1 MSHPNIRLLDRAKE
15 TTTTTGSGTI
25 SLAGAVDGFV
35 AISGIGV
42 GNSTYYTLQEGN
54 NFEIGIGT
62 YGGTGNTLSRDEI
75 FSSSNS
81 DDSKIDLA
89 GNATVFITYPAEKA
103 VVETSGN
110 YVGIG
115 GIDPEYQLVV
125 SGTGSFNTVRWADGT
140 TQTTAATDTTYTA
153 GTGLTLVGAEFNTD
167 GTGYFDSLG
176 IGTTTPAHTLSVSGD
191 IGLSGDINLEED
203 QRIYFEADKGTWIET
218 DSADRLRFV
227 AGGQQMLVFDQ
238 DTGDRAVFGFG
249 TKVGINI
256 GNHSTPDYGLEVSG
270 TGSFNT
276 VRWADGTIQA
286 TSATGDISTVSGLTV
301 TNAANIASTGA
312 SNLSLIRSYIDTSD
326 NATFNNVIAQGN
338 LTVSGTLT
346 YLDSTTVTIADK
358 QLELASNSGTPIG
371 NDSAVNDGG
380 IVVKS
385 TDSDKKWTWL
395 DATDAWTSTEHISL
409 NSNKNIIFGDGTEQS
424 TSPTGD
430 ISTVSGLT
438 VTNASNIAS
447 TGATNAANIAT
458 NTSNISTNTTNIA
471 STGATNAADIDTVSG
486 LLYDYWTLRGD
497 TATTT
502 NVDTTETVQ
511 FTGAGNTSVTLGGT
525 DNRVVTISGSGG
537 GDTTYTAGTG
547 LSLVDTEFNVS
558 GIDSTMIVDGS
569 VTNSD
574 LQNSSITITAGTGLS
589 NGGAVSLGASV
600 TVDADTASTSQ
611 TGVVRLQDSATDGTT
626 DRAITL
632 NAVYDISGVLS
643 TSIASTGAT
652 NAASIA
658 TNTSN
663 ISTNSS
669 NISTNTSNIAATGA
683 TNAANIATNAT
694 NISTNTT
701 NIASTGA
708 TNAANIAT
716 NTSNISTN
724 ASNISTN
731 TSNIATTGATNA
743 ASIAVNA
750 SNISTNTSNIA
761 STGATNAASIAT
773 NTTNISTNTT
783 NIASTGATNA
793 ADINTVSGLLY
804 GHWKLQGDS
813 ATTTNVDK
821 TETVQFTGAG
831 ITTVTLGGTD
841 NRTVTISGAS
851 SETSYTAGTGLSL
864 AGTEFNVSGIDGT
877 MIVNGSIS
885 NSDLANSSIT
895 VTAGSG
901 LEGGGSVSLGGTVT
915 LDTAETGWFEKIGI
929 NDRTPDAM
937 LDVVCASDTDVGL
950 RIEMTAT
957 GSVNPFEIV
966 RQDGSHRASIDT
978 AGDLNCGAISGSGS
992 TFTYG
997 RVDISPT
1004 IRAASGSNNLNIRN
1018 PNTDKDINV
1027 DVDTTAGAVNFRDYP
1042 NYIDYFHFK
1051 MGSDAD
1057 GTGMYIRSRDDTS
1070 ILTQWQSAGGTP
1082 VAMVNPTGAISGQ
1095 HFIFGDGTTQSTASA
1110 GGAGA
1115 PTDAQYITLALDGDL
1130 SAERVLTS
1138 STGIHIVDGGANGNV
1153 TVSVSG
1159 STTSQLGIVQL
1170 QDSATDGTV
1179 DKAITPNAVYDIQT
1193 TLQTNINTNTTNIAS
1208 TGATNAAAILAN
1220 TSDIS
1225 TNTTNIAT
1233 NTTNIAATGATN
1245 AAAIAA
1251 KDNYQYW
1258 TITDGSNTSNL
1269 QTTED
1274 VKITGAGQV
1283 TVTLASGNPN
1293 VVTVSGAAG
1302 GGGVSFS
1309 SDNQIPYMNAAGDDF
1324 DYESNLT
1331 WGHSSNTLKIDGDLE
1346 IAAKIFHKDDSNTF
1360 LHFVGA
1366 DDFRIVAG
1374 GDEYFSITHGDAEVC
1389 INEGGDALD
1398 FRVEGDT
1405 DANLFFVDGSADK
1418 VGISNASPQY
1428 TIDVSGNARFTSGVS
1443 STGLISAATGVEL
1456 HVNTPATTANKLYNV
1471 DGVLYFNGSGVN
1483 SDGGGGGGSPGGS
1496 NTQLQYNNSSSFG
1509 GMSQFTYSSNAL
1521 HVTDDTPVYFGD
1533 SDDRGLL
1540 FDSTLGTL
1548 LATGS
1553 ATSVLQVSRHGN
1565 TRLTITAGD
1574 AASTTSRQS
1583 QLYMIAGTAGNSKI
1597 LLGDTDDND
1606 SCMLNYV
1613 QSSNDLKLSVNGTTY
1628 FRWESEGTM
1637 FFKEAASNPSA
1648 DGNGGYI
1655 FNKDVTGGFGA
1666 KQMCVMDSA
1675 GNITAISPHAD
1686 DAPEWLYDWDID
1698 RMAPKIIREINHYA
1712 GIIRYTNHTRQARL
1726 LERLLNR
1733 WPAPI
1738 DALSRKVIHE
1748 ETFEEYNVRT
1758 GHVLERVDWDA
1769 DQLRMKSE
1777 RDAEIAAWEAMDE
1790 EDKSLEDRPEEYTVR
1805 PKPEW
1810 LMHAE
1815 DNA

>member
-1 MSHPNIRLLDRAKE
+1 MSHPNIRLVDRAKE
-15 TTTTTGSGTI
+15 TTTTTGSGTV
-25 SLAGAVDGFV
+25 SLGGAVAGFV
-35 AISGIGV
+35 AISGVGN
-42 GNSTYYTLQEGN
+42 GNSTYYTLEEGN
-54 NFEIGIGT
+54 NFEVGIGT
-62 YGGTGNTLSRDEI
+62 YTSAGNTLSRDEV

-89 GNATVFITYPAEKA
+89 GSTTVFITYPADKA
-103 VVETSGN
+103 VIETSGN

-153 GTGLTLVGAEFNTD
+153 GTGLSLVGTEFNITGIDSTMIVDGSVSNSDLANSSLTVTAGTGLSNGGAVALGASITIDADTATTSQVGVVQLQDSATD
-167 GTGYFDSLG
+167 GTTDKA
-176 IGTTTPAHTLSVSGD
+176 ITP
-191 IGLSGDINLEED
+191 N
-203 QRIYFEADKGTWIET
+203 
-218 DSADRLRFV
+218 
-227 AGGQQMLVFDQ
+227 
-238 DTGDRAVFGFG
+238 AV
-249 TKVGINI
+249 
-256 GNHSTPDYGLEVSG
+256 Y
-270 TGSFNT
+270 
-276 VRWADGTIQA
+276 
-286 TSATGDISTVSGLTV
+286 DISGVLASD
-301 TNAANIASTGA
+301 IASTGS

-326 NATFNNVIAQGN
+326 NATFNNVTAQGN

-371 NDSAVNDGG
+371 GDSAVNDGG

-409 NSNKNIIFGDGTEQS
+409 NSSKNIIFGDGTEQS

-611 TGVVRLQDSATDGTT
+611 VGVVQLQDSATDGTV
-626 DRAITL
+626 DKAITP
-632 NAVYDISGVLS
+632 NAVYDIQTTLQ
-643 TSIASTGAT
+643 TNINTNTTNIASTGAT
-652 NAASIA
+652 NAAAIA
-658 TNTSN
+658 TNVT
-663 ISTNSS
+663 
-669 NISTNTSNIAATGA
+669 
-683 TNAANIATNAT
+683 NIATNAT

-701 NIASTGA
+701 NIAATGATNAAAAATNATNISTNATNISTNATNIASTGA

-716 NTSNISTN
+716 
-724 ASNISTN
+724 
-731 TSNIATTGATNA
+731 
-743 ASIAVNA
+743 
-750 SNISTNTSNIA
+750 
-761 STGATNAASIAT
+761 
-773 NTTNISTNTT
+773 
-783 NIASTGATNA
+783 
-793 ADINTVSGLLY
+793 VSGLLPSP
-804 GHWKLQGDS
+804 GGSDTQIQFNDGDS
-813 ATTTNVDK
+813 FGGDSDLIWNK
-821 TETVQFTGAG
+821 THNLLTV
-831 ITTVTLGGTD
+831 
-841 NRTVTISGAS
+841 N
-851 SETSYTAGTGLSL
+851 GTGVFDRI
-864 AGTEFNVSGIDGT
+864 G
-877 MIVNGSIS
+877 VNDS
-885 NSDLANSSIT
+885 
-895 VTAGSG
+895 
-901 LEGGGSVSLGGTVT
+901 
-915 LDTAETGWFEKIGI
+915 
-929 NDRTPDAM
+929 TPDAM
-937 LDVVCASDTDVGL
+937 VGVVCASDDIGL
-950 RIEMTAT
+950 KIQMNASQ
-957 GSVNPFEIV
+957 SVNPFEIV
-966 RQDGSHRASIDT
+966 HSDGTHRASIDT
-978 AGDLNCGAISGSGS
+978 AGDLSCGAISGSGS

-997 RVDISPT
+997 RIDISPT
-1004 IRAASGSNNLNIRN
+1004 FRAATGANNLNIRN
-1018 PNTDKDINV
+1018 PNTDKDINF
-1027 DVDTTAGAVNFRDYP
+1027 DVHTTAGAINFRDYP

-1193 TLQTNINTNTTNIAS
+1193 TLQTNINTNTTNIA
-1208 TGATNAAAILAN
+1208 
-1220 TSDIS
+1220 
-1225 TNTTNIAT
+1225 
-1233 NTTNIAATGATN
+1233 ATGATN

-1302 GGGVSFS
+1302 GGG
-1309 SDNQIPYMNAAGDDF
+1309 
-1324 DYESNLT
+1324 
-1331 WGHSSNTLKIDGDLE
+1331 
-1346 IAAKIFHKDDSNTF
+1346 
-1360 LHFVGA
+1360 
-1366 DDFRIVAG
+1366 
-1374 GDEYFSITHGDAEVC
+1374 
-1389 INEGGDALD
+1389 
-1398 FRVEGDT
+1398 
-1405 DANLFFVDGSADK
+1405 
-1418 VGISNASPQY
+1418 
-1428 TIDVSGNARFTSGVS
+1428 
-1443 STGLISAATGVEL
+1443 
-1456 HVNTPATTANKLYNV
+1456 
-1471 DGVLYFNGSGVN
+1471 
-1483 SDGGGGGGSPGGS
+1483 GGGSPGGS
-1496 NTQLQYNNSSSFG
+1496 DTQVQFNDSTSFG
-1509 GMSQFTYSSNAL
+1509 GDADLTWNKTTNVLTVAGHIAATTKSFLIDHPVKENKKLQYASLEGPENGVYVRGHTTSHVIELPDYWVALVDPESITVHLTPKGQPQPSLCVNRVSENKVYLSSDQYISAYYT
-1521 HVTDDTPVYFGD
+1521 V
-1533 SDDRGLL
+1533 
-1540 FDSTLGTL
+1540 
-1548 LATGS
+1548 S
-1553 ATSVLQVSRHGN
+1553 ATR
-1565 TRLTITAGD
+1565 
-1574 AASTTSRQS
+1574 
-1583 QLYMIAGTAGNSKI
+1583 
-1597 LLGDTDDND
+1597 
-1606 SCMLNYV
+1606 
-1613 QSSNDLKLSVNGTTY
+1613 
-1628 FRWESEGTM
+1628 
-1637 FFKEAASNPSA
+1637 
-1648 DGNGGYI
+1648 
-1655 FNKDVTGGFGA
+1655 KDVPPLE
-1666 KQMCVMDSA
+1666 V
-1675 GNITAISPHAD
+1675 
-1686 DAPEWLYDWDID
+1686 
-1698 RMAPKIIREINHYA
+1698 EI
-1712 GIIRYTNHTRQARL
+1712 
-1726 LERLLNR
+1726 
-1733 WPAPI
+1733 
-1738 DALSRKVIHE
+1738 
-1748 ETFEEYNVRT
+1748 
-1758 GHVLERVDWDA
+1758 
-1769 DQLRMKSE
+1769 
-1777 RDAEIAAWEAMDE
+1777 
-1790 EDKSLEDRPEEYTVR
+1790 
-1805 PKPEW
+1805 
-1810 LMHAE
+1810 
-1815 DNA
+1815 

>member
-25 SLAGAVDGFV
+25 SLAGAVGGFV
-35 AISGIGV
+35 AISGIGN

-62 YGGTGNTLSRDEI
+62 YASAGNTLSRDEI

-89 GNATVFITYPAEKA
+89 GNTTVFITYPAEKA
-103 VVETSGN
+103 VVETSGS

-140 TQTTAATDTTYTA
+140 TQTTAATDTAYTA
-153 GTGLTLVGAEFNTD
+153 GTGLTLVGTEFNTD
-167 GTGYFDSLG
+167 GTGYFTHLG
-176 IGTTTPAHTLSVSGD
+176 IGTGSPTHTLDVAGDMGVDEYIYHNGDGNTFIRFAPDLINLVAGSWSAIKLEKSTSKVQLNNGNHDLDIQIMADDGEVILHTDAATNNVGIGITTPGYD
-191 IGLSGDINLEED
+191 
-203 QRIYFEADKGTWIET
+203 
-218 DSADRLRFV
+218 
-227 AGGQQMLVFDQ
+227 
-238 DTGDRAVFGFG
+238 
-249 TKVGINI
+249 
-256 GNHSTPDYGLEVSG
+256 LEVSG

-276 VRWADGTIQA
+276 VRWADGTTQV

-371 NDSAVNDGG
+371 GDSAVNDGG

-447 TGATNAANIAT
+447 TGATNAASIAT

-502 NVDTTETVQ
+502 SVDTTETVQ

-547 LSLVDTEFNVS
+547 LSLADTEFNVS

-611 TGVVRLQDSATDGTT
+611 VGVVQLQDSATDGTT
-626 DRAITL
+626 DRAITP
-632 NAVYDISGVLS
+632 NAVYDIQTTLQ
-643 TSIASTGAT
+643 TNINTNTTNIASTGAT
-652 NAASIA
+652 NAAAIA
-658 TNTSN
+658 TNVT
-663 ISTNSS
+663 
-669 NISTNTSNIAATGA
+669 
-683 TNAANIATNAT
+683 NIATNAT

-701 NIASTGA
+701 NIAATGA
-708 TNAANIAT
+708 TNAAGIATNVTNIAT
-716 NTSNISTN
+716 NAT
-724 ASNISTN
+724 NISTN
-731 TSNIATTGATNA
+731 TTNIAATGATNA
-743 ASIAVNA
+743 AAIA
-750 SNISTNTSNIA
+750 TNVTNIA
-761 STGATNAASIAT
+761 TNATNIAATGATNAAAIVTNTTNIAATGATNAAAIAT
-773 NTTNISTNTT
+773 NTTNIATNATNISTNTTNIAATGATNAAAAATNATNISTNATNISTNATNISTNTT

-831 ITTVTLGGTD
+831 NTSVTLGGTD
-841 NRTVTISGAS
+841 SRVVTISGS
-851 SETSYTAGTGLSL
+851 DSDTTYTAGTGLSL

-950 RIEMTAT
+950 RIEMTAA

-966 RQDGSHRASIDT
+966 RQDGTHRASIDT
-978 AGDLNCGAISGSGS
+978 AGDLSCGAISGSGS

-997 RVDISPT
+997 RIDISPT
-1004 IRAASGSNNLNIRN
+1004 FRAATGANNLNIRN
-1018 PNTDKDINV
+1018 PNADKDINF
-1027 DVDTTAGAVNFRDYP
+1027 DVHTTAGSIVFRDYP
-1042 NYIDYFHFK
+1042 SYTRYFSFK

-1115 PTDAQYITLALDGDL
+1115 PTDAQYVTLALDGDL

-1220 TSDIS
+1220 TSNIS

-1233 NTTNIAATGATN
+1233 NVTNIAATGATN

-1251 KDNYQYW
+1251 KDNYRYW

-1302 GGGVSFS
+1302 GGG
-1309 SDNQIPYMNAAGDDF
+1309 
-1324 DYESNLT
+1324 
-1331 WGHSSNTLKIDGDLE
+1331 
-1346 IAAKIFHKDDSNTF
+1346 
-1360 LHFVGA
+1360 
-1366 DDFRIVAG
+1366 
-1374 GDEYFSITHGDAEVC
+1374 
-1389 INEGGDALD
+1389 
-1398 FRVEGDT
+1398 
-1405 DANLFFVDGSADK
+1405 
-1418 VGISNASPQY
+1418 
-1428 TIDVSGNARFTSGVS
+1428 
-1443 STGLISAATGVEL
+1443 
-1456 HVNTPATTANKLYNV
+1456 
-1471 DGVLYFNGSGVN
+1471 
-1483 SDGGGGGGSPGGS
+1483 GGGSPGGS
-1496 NTQLQYNNSSSFG
+1496 DTQVQFNDSTSFG
-1509 GMSQFTYSSNAL
+1509 GDADLTWNKTTNVLTVAGHIAATTKSFLIDHPVKENKKLQYASLEGPENGVYVRGHTTSHVIELPDYWVALVDPESITVHLTAKGKPQPSLCVNRVSANKVYLSSDQHISAYYT
-1521 HVTDDTPVYFGD
+1521 V
-1533 SDDRGLL
+1533 
-1540 FDSTLGTL
+1540 
-1548 LATGS
+1548 S
-1553 ATSVLQVSRHGN
+1553 ATR
-1565 TRLTITAGD
+1565 
-1574 AASTTSRQS
+1574 
-1583 QLYMIAGTAGNSKI
+1583 
-1597 LLGDTDDND
+1597 
-1606 SCMLNYV
+1606 
-1613 QSSNDLKLSVNGTTY
+1613 
-1628 FRWESEGTM
+1628 
-1637 FFKEAASNPSA
+1637 
-1648 DGNGGYI
+1648 
-1655 FNKDVTGGFGA
+1655 KDVPPLE
-1666 KQMCVMDSA
+1666 V
-1675 GNITAISPHAD
+1675 
-1686 DAPEWLYDWDID
+1686 
-1698 RMAPKIIREINHYA
+1698 EI
-1712 GIIRYTNHTRQARL
+1712 
-1726 LERLLNR
+1726 
-1733 WPAPI
+1733 
-1738 DALSRKVIHE
+1738 
-1748 ETFEEYNVRT
+1748 
-1758 GHVLERVDWDA
+1758 
-1769 DQLRMKSE
+1769 
-1777 RDAEIAAWEAMDE
+1777 
-1790 EDKSLEDRPEEYTVR
+1790 
-1805 PKPEW
+1805 
-1810 LMHAE
+1810 
-1815 DNA
+1815 